1 MRRALGLA
9 VLSAVALALVV
20 SPGTESP
27 VPQLGADRAAAA
39 DCTWKRSVKRVVKRV
54 KRHGKVRRVV
64 RRKVRWTCVPLAIA
78 PIAPT
83 PIPTPPAPP
92 TPDPE
97 PEPEANRLAV
107 KAAEFYFVL
116 SRPSVKP
123 GAVTIELN
131 NQGEDPHN
139 LNLLLES
146 GAGEPLE
153 IPETDSEERNVASF
167 DLPAG
172 KYKLWCSLPEHE
184 EKGMTTTLLVA
195 DS

>member
-1 MRRALGLA
+1 MRLLGICLLAAL
-9 VLSAVALALVV
+9 ALALVV
-20 SPGTESP
+20 SPGASNLVP
-27 VPQLGADRAAAA
+27 PQLGPDRAAAA
-39 DCTWKRSVKRVVKRV
+39 DCSWQRTVKRIVKRV

-64 RRKVRWTCVPLAIA
+64 RRKVRWLCVPVVAPPAIA
-78 PIAPT
+78 SPA
-83 PIPTPPAPP
+83 PAPP
-92 TPDPE
+92 MPLAPDPE

-107 KAAEFYFVL
+107 QAREFYYVL

-139 LNLLLES
+139 LNLLREGDS
-146 GAGEPLE
+146 GEPLQT
-153 IPETDSEERNVASF
+153 PETDSLERSVASF

-184 EKGMTTTLLVA
+184 EQGMTATLQVA
-195 DS
+195 DP

>member
-1 MRRALGLA
+1 MRRALGL
-9 VLSAVALALVV
+9 VLLAAVALALVA
-20 SPGTESP
+20 SPGTPDP
-27 VPQLGADRAAAA
+27 VPQLGPDRAIAAG
-39 DCTWKRSVKRVVKRV
+39 CNWERHVKRVVKRV

-64 RRKVRWTCVPLAIA
+64 RRKVRWVCVPVAAA
-78 PIAPT
+78 PVVAAPAPAT
-83 PIPTPPAPP
+83 SAPPA
-92 TPDPE
+92 PDPE

-107 KAAEFYFVL
+107 KAAEFYYVL

-139 LNLLLES
+139 LNLRLE
-146 GAGEPLE
+146 GDEGEPLQ
-153 IPETDSEERNVASF
+153 IPETDAEERSVAEF

-184 EKGMTTTLLVA
+184 EQGMTATLQV
-195 DS
+195 D